1 MGVSDPI
8 PFKRAFEAG
17 CDKVIIVLTRPRD
30 YFREGRKDKKFVRL
44 LKRTYPKTA
53 KAFAKRSLVYNE
65 SLREA
70 MELEKENKVIIVAPS
85 YIGNLKTL
93 TQDHDQLENLY
104 EMGRRDAKNIL
115 TLENIRKE

>member
-1 MGVSDPI
+1 
-8 PFKRAFEAG
+8 
-17 CDKVIIVLTRPRD
+17 
-30 YFREGRKDKKFVRL
+30 
-44 LKRTYPKTA
+44 
-53 KAFAKRSLVYNE
+53 
-65 SLREA
+65 

-104 EMGRRDAKNIL
+104 ELGRKDAKNIL